1 MEILWIIILL
11 GYAVCVAQAV
21 FALTTKR
28 PVLQKLALGA
38 LAVALGAHTTWLVL
52 KGIHANRCP
61 LVGTQ
66 EMSAFLSWCIV
77 VFYLIASRWYRANAL
92 KAFVFPIVLTL
103 TTIAAISPD
112 TQGIPDTENQPLQ
125 GILLP
130 VHVGLI
136 LLAYAAFFITF
147 GAGLM
152 YIIQEREL
160 KHKRFGT
167 VFYRLPS
174 LDTCDSISSRSM
186 AFGFI
191 LLTMGILAGLWF
203 THARYGIYWQGG
215 PLEIFSVATWILY
228 LLLIQTRM
236 SAGWGGR
243 AGALASIVSFLI
255 VVCSLVGVRYLG
267 HA

>member
-1 MEILWIIILL
+1 MHILWIIVLV
-11 GYAVCVAQAV
+11 GYAICVAQAV
-21 FALTTKR
+21 YALTTKR
-28 PVLQKLALGA
+28 PVLQSTA
-38 LAVALGAHTTWLVL
+38 LAALAIALGAHTGWLVL
-52 KGIHANRCP
+52 TGIRANRCP
-61 LVGTQ
+61 LVGTG
-66 EMSAFLSWCIV
+66 EMSAFLSWCLV
-77 VFYLIASRWYRANAL
+77 LAYLIASRWYRANAL
-92 KAFVFPIVLTL
+92 KAFVFPIVLVL
-103 TTIAAISPD
+103 ATIAAISPEG
-112 TQGIPDTENQPLQ
+112 QGAPGSANPPLQ
-125 GILLP
+125 GVLLP
-130 VHVGLI
+130 LHVALI

-167 VFYRLPS
+167 IFYRLPS

-186 AFGFI
+186 AIGFA

-203 THARYGIYWQGG
+203 THAYYGVYWKGG
-215 PLEIFSVATWILY
+215 PLEIFSVATWVLY

-236 SAGWGGR
+236 TAGWGGR

>member
-1 MEILWIIILL
+1 MEILWIIILS

-28 PVLQKLALGA
+28 PVMHKPA
-38 LAVALGAHTTWLVL
+38 LAALAIALGAHTSWLVI
-52 KGIHANRCP
+52 KGIRANRCP

-66 EMSAFLSWCIV
+66 EMTAFLSWCIV

-92 KAFVFPIVLTL
+92 KAFVFPLVLTL
-103 TTIAAISPD
+103 TTIAAISQEM
-112 TQGIPDTENQPLQ
+112 QGVTDTENQPLQ
-125 GILLP
+125 TVLLP

-167 VFYRLPS
+167 IFYRLPS

-186 AFGFI
+186 AFGFV

-203 THARYGIYWQGG
+203 THARYGLYWQGG
-215 PLEIFSVATWILY
+215 QLEIFSVATWILY

-236 SAGWGGR
+236 NAGWGGR